1 MMRISKFYESCFLS
15 FILFFIIIFS
25 ITSCAKKEVI
35 SELDF
40 QKNLLAGSGSYQ
52 NTKRTWKIDSLSLNG
67 AAYKLSTIQKRY
79 TRTFSR
85 DGSYTDSDG
94 VIGTWDMP
102 STTELSLIYKIGLT
116 SLPIKNKYTVVDISS
131 IQLHLKYDSA
141 NFKQDIF
148 FVLIN

>member
-1 MMRISKFYESCFLS
+1 MRKIKFNESFILS
-15 FILFFIIIFS
+15 FIVFFMTIFL
-25 ITSCAKKEVI
+25 IVSCAKKEVI

-40 QKNLLAGSGSYQ
+40 QKNLLAGSGNYQ
-52 NTKRTWKIDSLSLNG
+52 NTKRTWKIDSLTLNG

-94 VIGTWDMP
+94 VIGTWEMP
-102 STTELSLIYKIGLT
+102 STTELSLLYKAGLT

-141 NFKQDIF
+141 NFKQDLYFI
-148 FVLIN
+148 LIN